1 MKRNS
6 MKYVKVRNFLIGTS
20 FGVCVA
26 CLDEPNYIYPLII
39 GGLTLIGFLINLK
52 EN

>member
-1 MKRNS
+1 
-6 MKYVKVRNFLIGTS
+6 MKYIKTRNFLFGTS

-26 CLDEPNYIYPLII
+26 CLDEPNYGYPLV
-39 GGLTLIGFLINLK
+39 IGFLILVGFFINLK

>member
-1 MKRNS
+1 
-6 MKYVKVRNFLIGTS
+6 MKYIKTRNFLLGTS

-39 GGLTLIGFLINLK
+39 GSFVLVSFFINLK
-52 EN
+52 QN

>member
-1 MKRNS
+1 
-6 MKYVKVRNFLIGTS
+6 MKYAKARNFSMGTS

-39 GGLTLIGFLINLK
+39 GGLILIGFFINLK